1 MHKDLLIGTY
11 HPEDVVIIDHR
22 FASSKEQVSPVVQR
36 HVEDREQV
44 SLKYILEIDQQVPA
58 ADQVKFTK
66 RRILKNIVLREHDH
80 LADLVADDIAVS
92 LAAEIAAQARHAHI
106 LADVVAVDASACHS
120 NRIRVQIR
128 GKDLHISSHA
138 ELIHYFREQDRNGI
152 GFLTCGAARH
162 PDTKLVCRRRV
173 FDQVVDHP
181 VFEHFKIVRIPEETG
196 HADQDFLGQKP
207 RLVRVVGQIL
217 HVFLKVPVMSDHN
230 TPFYAAQDRSLFVIR
245 IIDICDIAKD
255 REYLHHQ
262 VAVAQLQP
270 VACIHRG
277 SRDVSHL
284 SRDAVRRQDHVHKTG
299 GDGVSRHTVKFGAL
313 RRLHDDNAVFV
324 FYRADPV
331 CAV

>member
-1 MHKDLLIGTY
+1 MHKDLLVGAY
-11 HPEDVVIIDHR
+11 NPEDIVIIDHR
-22 FASSKEQVSPVVQR
+22 FASSKKQVSPVIQR

-44 SLKYILEIDQQVPA
+44 SLKYILEIDQQIPA
-58 ADQVKFTK
+58 ADQVKFSE
-66 RRILKNIVLREHDH
+66 RRILENIVLREHDH
-80 LADLVADDIAVS
+80 LADLVADHIAVP
-92 LAAEIAAQARHAHI
+92 LAGKIPAKARHAHI
-106 LADVVAVDASACHS
+106 LTDVVAVDASACHS
-120 NRIRVQIR
+120 YGIRVQIR
-128 GKDLHISSHA
+128 SKDLHVSSHA
-138 ELIHYFREQDRNGI
+138 QFFHYFREQDRYRI
-152 GFLTCGAARH
+152 SFLTCGAARH

-299 GDGVSRHTVKFGAL
+299 GNGVSRHTVKFGAL